1 MLALVLFLQLAKGCK
16 IIHRL
21 SNIFY
26 RLKFLQK
33 DVDSM
38 FKNKNFSILLFGRLI
53 TNFGDSIYSIATLTL
68 IYTLTKST
76 FYSGITLFLISFT
89 AILQIFVSPIISKF
103 NVKRFL
109 IISQLFQ
116 AIILLAITYLIYI
129 NKLQIT
135 TLIIF
140 IVCISFINQIVY
152 PVQLALLPKIVK
164 QEDLVKANSL
174 FSIAYQ
180 GSDALFNSIGGF
192 IITVFG
198 TIYAFIINSITFF
211 INSFIFIFL
220 SNNLSKNSN
229 TIQENY
235 FSKLSSGIKI
245 WNTPLLKPLL
255 IGIIIINFSTSSLL
269 TLLPEYSET
278 SYFYGILLSASG
290 LGILIGAFLSNS
302 QTLKNIR
309 LSALYT
315 TFTLGIALSW
325 GALSIVNNNS
335 ITNKIVNFLLFLFG
349 WILIGIL
356 NTYSQTMIQCIISKD
371 KLDVAMSTMIG
382 LSIALSPLG
391 ALLAGVLSIKY
402 SIKTIIIITSLLIF
416 SIFLFWLFNK
426 NIRNLPSFSKLL
438 EIRN

>member
-1 MLALVLFLQLAKGCK
+1 
-16 IIHRL
+16 
-21 SNIFY
+21 
-26 RLKFLQK
+26 
-33 DVDSM
+33 M

-89 AILQIFVSPIISKF
+89 AILQIFISPIISKF

-116 AIILLAITYLIYI
+116 AIILLVITYLIYI

-140 IVCISFINQIVY
+140 IICISFINQVVY
-152 PVQLALLPKIVK
+152 PIQLALLPKIVK
-164 QEDLVKANSL
+164 KEDLVKANSL

-198 TIYAFIINSITFF
+198 AIYAFIINSITFF
-211 INSFIFIFL
+211 INSTIFIFL
-220 SNNLSKNSN
+220 SNDLSKNTNSV
-229 TIQENY
+229 QENY

-302 QTLKNIR
+302 QILKNIR
-309 LSALYT
+309 LSVLYT
-315 TFTLGIALSW
+315 TFTLGIGLSW
-325 GALSIVNNNS
+325 GALSILNNNS
-335 ITNKIVNFLLFLFG
+335 ITNKIINFSLFLFG

-382 LSIALSPLG
+382 LSIAFSPLG

-438 EIRN
+438 E

>member
-1 MLALVLFLQLAKGCK
+1 MFFIVK
-16 IIHRL
+16 IFI
-21 SNIFY
+21 
-26 RLKFLQK
+26 K

-68 IYTLTKST
+68 IYILTKST

-89 AILQIFVSPIISKF
+89 TILQIFVSPLISKF

-116 AIILLAITYLIYI
+116 AIILLVITYLIYV

-135 TLIIF
+135 TLIVF

-152 PVQLALLPKIVK
+152 PIQLTLLPKIVK

-198 TIYAFIINSITFF
+198 TIFAFIINSFTFF
-211 INSFIFIFL
+211 VNSILFIFL
-220 SNNLSKNSN
+220 SSDLSKNEKTTNS
-229 TIQENY
+229 TQENY
-235 FSKLSSGIKI
+235 LSKLSSGIKI
-245 WNTPLLKPLL
+245 WNKPLLKPLL

-269 TLLPEYSET
+269 TVLPEYSET

-290 LGILIGAFLSNS
+290 LGILIGAFLSNT
-302 QTLKNIR
+302 QILKNIR
-309 LSALYT
+309 LSILYT

-325 GALSIVNNNS
+325 GTLSILNNNS
-335 ITNKIVNFLLFLFG
+335 IINKIINFSLFLFG
-349 WILIGIL
+349 WVLIGIL
-356 NTYSQTMIQCIISKD
+356 NTYSQTMIQCVISKD
-371 KLDVAMSTMIG
+371 ELDVAMSTMIG
-382 LSIALSPLG
+382 LSIAFSPLG
-391 ALLAGVLSIKY
+391 ALIAGILSIKY
-402 SIKTIIIITSLLIF
+402 NTKTIIIITSLLIF
-416 SIFLFWLFNK
+416 CVFLFWLFNN
-426 NIRNLPSFSKLL
+426 NIRKLPSFSNLTKEDNNL
-438 EIRN
+438 

>member
-1 MLALVLFLQLAKGCK
+1 
-16 IIHRL
+16 
-21 SNIFY
+21 
-26 RLKFLQK
+26 
-33 DVDSM
+33 M

-89 AILQIFVSPIISKF
+89 AILQIFVSPLISKF

-116 AIILLAITYLIYI
+116 AIILLAITYLIYV

-211 INSFIFIFL
+211 INSTIFIFL
-220 SNNLSKNSN
+220 SNDLSKNTNSV
-229 TIQENY
+229 QENY

-302 QTLKNIR
+302 QILKNIK
-309 LSALYT
+309 LSVLYT
-315 TFTLGIALSW
+315 IFTLGIGLSW
-325 GALSIVNNNS
+325 GALSILNNNS
-335 ITNKIVNFLLFLFG
+335 ITNKIINFSLFLFG

-382 LSIALSPLG
+382 LSIAFSPLG

-426 NIRNLPSFSKLL
+426 NIKNLPSFSKLL
-438 EIRN
+438 EQETFHTKNSQ

>member
-1 MLALVLFLQLAKGCK
+1 
-16 IIHRL
+16 
-21 SNIFY
+21 
-26 RLKFLQK
+26 
-33 DVDSM
+33 M

-89 AILQIFVSPIISKF
+89 AILQIFVSPLISKF
-103 NVKRFL
+103 NIKRFL

-116 AIILLAITYLIYI
+116 AIILLVITYLIYI
-129 NKLQIT
+129 NKLHFT

-152 PVQLALLPKIVK
+152 PIQLGLLPKIVK
-164 QEDLVKANSL
+164 QQDLVKANSL

-192 IITVFG
+192 IIAIFG
-198 TIYAFIINSITFF
+198 SIYAFIINSLTFF
-211 INSFIFIFL
+211 INSVLFIFL
-220 SNNLSKNSN
+220 SSNLSNNEN
-229 TIQENY
+229 TNTVQENY
-235 FSKLSSGIKI
+235 LSKLSSGIKI
-245 WNTPLLKPLL
+245 WNTPLLKSLL

-269 TLLPEYSET
+269 TILPEYSET

-290 LGILIGAFLSNS
+290 LGILIGAFLSNKKI
-302 QTLKNIR
+302 LKNIR
-309 LSALYT
+309 LGTLYI
-315 TFTLGIALSW
+315 TFAFGIAVSW
-325 GALSIVNNNS
+325 GLLSILNNNS
-335 ITNKIVNFLLFLFG
+335 ITNKIINFSLFLFG

-356 NTYSQTMIQCIISKD
+356 NTYSQTMIQCIVNKD

-391 ALLAGVLSIKY
+391 ALFAGILSIKFNTK
-402 SIKTIIIITSLLIF
+402 IIIIITSLLIF
-416 SIFLFWLFNK
+416 VVFLLWIHNRK
-426 NIRNLPSFSKLL
+426 IQKLPSFNNLL
-438 EIRN
+438 EEER

>member
-1 MLALVLFLQLAKGCK
+1 
-16 IIHRL
+16 
-21 SNIFY
+21 
-26 RLKFLQK
+26 
-33 DVDSM
+33 M

-68 IYTLTKST
+68 IYSLTKST

-89 AILQIFVSPIISKF
+89 AILQIFVSPLISKF

-220 SNNLSKNSN
+220 SNNLSKNTN

-255 IGIIIINFSTSSLL
+255 MGIIIINFSTSSLL

-302 QTLKNIR
+302 QILKNIR
-309 LSALYT
+309 LSVLYT

-325 GALSIVNNNS
+325 SALSIVNNNS
-335 ITNKIVNFLLFLFG
+335 IINKIINFSLFLFG

-438 EIRN
+438 EIID

>member
-1 MLALVLFLQLAKGCK
+1 
-16 IIHRL
+16 
-21 SNIFY
+21 
-26 RLKFLQK
+26 
-33 DVDSM
+33 M

-89 AILQIFVSPIISKF
+89 AILQIFISPLISKF

-140 IVCISFINQIVY
+140 IVCLSFINQIVY

-211 INSFIFIFL
+211 INTFIFIFL
-220 SNNLSKNSN
+220 SNNLSKNTN

-302 QTLKNIR
+302 QILKNIR
-309 LSALYT
+309 LSVLYT
-315 TFTLGIALSW
+315 TFTLGIGLSW

-335 ITNKIVNFLLFLFG
+335 IPNKIINFSLFLFG

-382 LSIALSPLG
+382 LSIAFSPLG

-438 EIRN
+438 EIRD

>member
-1 MLALVLFLQLAKGCK
+1 
-16 IIHRL
+16 
-21 SNIFY
+21 
-26 RLKFLQK
+26 
-33 DVDSM
+33 M

-89 AILQIFVSPIISKF
+89 AILQIFVSPLISKF

-116 AIILLAITYLIYI
+116 AIILLVITYLIYV

-135 TLIIF
+135 TLIVF

-152 PVQLALLPKIVK
+152 PIQLTLLPKIVK

-220 SNNLSKNSN
+220 SNNLSKNTN

-235 FSKLSSGIKI
+235 FTKLSSGIKI

-290 LGILIGAFLSNS
+290 LGILIGAFLSNKKI
-302 QTLKNIR
+302 LKNIR
-309 LSALYT
+309 LGTLYI
-315 TFTLGIALSW
+315 TFAFGIAVSW
-325 GALSIVNNNS
+325 GLLSILNNNS
-335 ITNKIVNFLLFLFG
+335 ITNKIINFSLFLFG

-356 NTYSQTMIQCIISKD
+356 NTYSQTMIQCIVNKD

-382 LSIALSPLG
+382 LSIAFSPLG
-391 ALLAGVLSIKY
+391 ALIAGILSIKY
-402 SIKTIIIITSLLIF
+402 NTKTIIIITSLLIF
-416 SIFLFWLFNK
+416 CVFLFWLFNN
-426 NIRNLPSFSKLL
+426 NIRKLPSFSNLTKEDNNL
-438 EIRN
+438 

>member
-1 MLALVLFLQLAKGCK
+1 
-16 IIHRL
+16 
-21 SNIFY
+21 
-26 RLKFLQK
+26 
-33 DVDSM
+33 M

-89 AILQIFVSPIISKF
+89 AILQIFVSPLISKF

-116 AIILLAITYLIYI
+116 AIILLAITYLIYV

-152 PVQLALLPKIVK
+152 PIQLALLPKIVK

-211 INSFIFIFL
+211 INSAIFIFL
-220 SNNLSKNSN
+220 SNDLSKNTNS
-229 TIQENY
+229 IQENY

-290 LGILIGAFLSNS
+290 LGILMGAFLSNS
-302 QTLKNIR
+302 QILKNIR
-309 LSALYT
+309 LSVLYT
-315 TFTLGIALSW
+315 TFTLGIGLSW
-325 GALSIVNNNS
+325 GALSILNNNS
-335 ITNKIVNFLLFLFG
+335 ITNKIINFSLFLFG

-382 LSIALSPLG
+382 LSIAFSPLG

-438 EIRN
+438 EIRD

>member
-1 MLALVLFLQLAKGCK
+1 
-16 IIHRL
+16 
-21 SNIFY
+21 
-26 RLKFLQK
+26 
-33 DVDSM
+33 M
-38 FKNKNFSILLFGRLI
+38 FKNKNFSLLLFGRLI

-89 AILQIFVSPIISKF
+89 AILQIFISPIINKF

-109 IISQLFQ
+109 IISQLLQ
-116 AIILLAITYLIYI
+116 AIILLVITYLIYV

-135 TLIIF
+135 MLIIF

-152 PVQLALLPKIVK
+152 PIQLALLPKIVK

-174 FSIAYQ
+174 FSIAFQ
-180 GSDALFNSIGGF
+180 GSDALFNSIGGY
-192 IITVFG
+192 IISIFG
-198 TIYAFIINSITFF
+198 TIFAFIINSITFF
-211 INSFIFIFL
+211 INSTLFIFL
-220 SNNLSKNSN
+220 SDDLSKNENTN

-278 SYFYGILLSASG
+278 SYFYGVLLSASG
-290 LGILIGAFLSNS
+290 LGILIGTFLSNS
-302 QTLKNIR
+302 QILKNIR
-309 LSALYT
+309 LGVLYT
-315 TFTLGIALSW
+315 TFTLGIGLSW
-325 GALSIVNNNS
+325 GALSILNNNS
-335 ITNKIVNFLLFLFG
+335 ITSKIINFSLFLFG

-356 NTYSQTMIQCIISKD
+356 NTYSQTMIQCIVNKD

-382 LSIALSPLG
+382 LSIAFSPLG
-391 ALLAGVLSIKY
+391 ALMSGILSIKY

-438 EIRN
+438 EIKD

>member
-1 MLALVLFLQLAKGCK
+1 
-16 IIHRL
+16 
-21 SNIFY
+21 
-26 RLKFLQK
+26 
-33 DVDSM
+33 M
-38 FKNKNFSILLFGRLI
+38 FKNKNFSLLLFGRLI

-89 AILQIFVSPIISKF
+89 AILQIFISPIINKF

-109 IISQLFQ
+109 IISQLLQ
-116 AIILLAITYLIYI
+116 AIILLVITYLIYV

-152 PVQLALLPKIVK
+152 PIQLALLPKIIK

-180 GSDALFNSIGGF
+180 GSDALFNSIGGY
-192 IITVFG
+192 IISIFG
-198 TIYAFIINSITFF
+198 TIFAFIINSITFF
-211 INSFIFIFL
+211 INSTLFIFL
-220 SNNLSKNSN
+220 SNNLSKNTN
-229 TIQENY
+229 TVQENY

-278 SYFYGILLSASG
+278 SYFYGVLLSASG

-302 QTLKNIR
+302 QILKNIR
-309 LSALYT
+309 LGVLYT
-315 TFTLGIALSW
+315 TFTLGIGLSW
-325 GALSIVNNNS
+325 GALSILNNNS
-335 ITNKIVNFLLFLFG
+335 LTNKIINFSLFLFG

-356 NTYSQTMIQCIISKD
+356 NTYSQTMIQCIVSKD

-382 LSIALSPLG
+382 LSIAFSPLG

-402 SIKTIIIITSLLIF
+402 NIETIIIITSLLIF

-438 EIRN
+438 EIKD

>member
-1 MLALVLFLQLAKGCK
+1 
-16 IIHRL
+16 
-21 SNIFY
+21 
-26 RLKFLQK
+26 
-33 DVDSM
+33 M

-89 AILQIFVSPIISKF
+89 AILQIFVSPLISKF

-220 SNNLSKNSN
+220 SNDLSKNTN

-235 FSKLSSGIKI
+235 FTKLSSGIKI

-255 IGIIIINFSTSSLL
+255 IGIIIITFSTSSLL

-302 QTLKNIR
+302 QILKNIR
-309 LSALYT
+309 LSVLYT

-335 ITNKIVNFLLFLFG
+335 ITNKIYNFLLFLFG

-356 NTYSQTMIQCIISKD
+356 NTYSQTMIQCIVSKD

-382 LSIALSPLG
+382 LSIAFSPLG

-438 EIRN
+438 EIRD

>member
-1 MLALVLFLQLAKGCK
+1 
-16 IIHRL
+16 
-21 SNIFY
+21 
-26 RLKFLQK
+26 
-33 DVDSM
+33 M
-38 FKNKNFSILLFGRLI
+38 FKNKNFLTLLFGRLI

-89 AILQIFVSPIISKF
+89 AILQIFISPIISKF

-116 AIILLAITYLIYI
+116 AIILLVITYLIYI

-140 IVCISFINQIVY
+140 IICISFINQVVY
-152 PVQLALLPKIVK
+152 PIQLALLPKIVK
-164 QEDLVKANSL
+164 KEDLVKANSL

-220 SNNLSKNSN
+220 SNNLSKNTN

-302 QTLKNIR
+302 QILKNIR
-309 LSALYT
+309 LSVLYT

-382 LSIALSPLG
+382 LSIAFSPLG

-438 EIRN
+438 E

>member
-1 MLALVLFLQLAKGCK
+1 
-16 IIHRL
+16 
-21 SNIFY
+21 
-26 RLKFLQK
+26 
-33 DVDSM
+33 M

-89 AILQIFVSPIISKF
+89 AILQIFVSPLISKF

-129 NKLQIT
+129 SKLQIT

-220 SNNLSKNSN
+220 SNNLSKNTN

-255 IGIIIINFSTSSLL
+255 MGIIIINFSTSSLL

-302 QTLKNIR
+302 QILKNIR
-309 LSALYT
+309 LSVLYT

-325 GALSIVNNNS
+325 SALSIVNNNS
-335 ITNKIVNFLLFLFG
+335 IINKIINFSLFLFG

-438 EIRN
+438 EIRD

>member
-1 MLALVLFLQLAKGCK
+1 
-16 IIHRL
+16 
-21 SNIFY
+21 
-26 RLKFLQK
+26 
-33 DVDSM
+33 M

-89 AILQIFVSPIISKF
+89 AILQIFVSPLISKF

-116 AIILLAITYLIYI
+116 AIILLVITYLIYV

-135 TLIIF
+135 TLIVF
-140 IVCISFINQIVY
+140 IVCISFINQIIY

-220 SNNLSKNSN
+220 SNNLSKNTN

-290 LGILIGAFLSNS
+290 LGILIGAFFSNS
-302 QTLKNIR
+302 QILKNIR
-309 LSALYT
+309 LSVLYT
-315 TFTLGIALSW
+315 TFTLGISLSW

-335 ITNKIVNFLLFLFG
+335 ITNKIINFSLFLFG

-382 LSIALSPLG
+382 LSIAFSPLG
-391 ALLAGVLSIKY
+391 ALLAGVLSIRY

-426 NIRNLPSFSKLL
+426 NIRNLPRFSKLL
-438 EIRN
+438 EIRD

>member
-1 MLALVLFLQLAKGCK
+1 
-16 IIHRL
+16 
-21 SNIFY
+21 
-26 RLKFLQK
+26 
-33 DVDSM
+33 M

-89 AILQIFVSPIISKF
+89 AILQIFISPLISKF
-103 NVKRFL
+103 SVKRFL
-109 IISQLFQ
+109 IVSQLFQ
-116 AIILLAITYLIYI
+116 AIILLVITYLIYV

-152 PVQLALLPKIVK
+152 PVQLTLLPKIVK
-164 QEDLVKANSL
+164 QQDLVKANSL

-198 TIYAFIINSITFF
+198 AIYAFIINSITFF
-211 INSFIFIFL
+211 INSTIFIFL
-220 SNNLSKNSN
+220 SNDLSKNTNSV
-229 TIQENY
+229 QENY

-290 LGILIGAFLSNS
+290 LGILIGAFLSNN
-302 QTLKNIR
+302 QILKNIR
-309 LSALYT
+309 LSVLYT
-315 TFTLGIALSW
+315 IFTLGIGLSW
-325 GALSIVNNNS
+325 GALSILNNNS
-335 ITNKIVNFLLFLFG
+335 ITNKIINFSLFLFG

-382 LSIALSPLG
+382 LSIAFSPLG

-438 EIRN
+438 EIRD

>member
-1 MLALVLFLQLAKGCK
+1 
-16 IIHRL
+16 
-21 SNIFY
+21 
-26 RLKFLQK
+26 
-33 DVDSM
+33 M

-89 AILQIFVSPIISKF
+89 AILQIFVSPLISKF
-103 NVKRFL
+103 NIKRFL

-116 AIILLAITYLIYI
+116 AIILLVITYLIYI
-129 NKLQIT
+129 NKLHFT

-220 SNNLSKNSN
+220 SNDLSKNTN

-235 FSKLSSGIKI
+235 FTKLSSGIKI

-302 QTLKNIR
+302 QILKNIR
-309 LSALYT
+309 LSVLYT

-335 ITNKIVNFLLFLFG
+335 ITNKIYNFLLFLFG

-382 LSIALSPLG
+382 LSIAFSPLG

-438 EIRN
+438 EIRD

>member
-1 MLALVLFLQLAKGCK
+1 
-16 IIHRL
+16 
-21 SNIFY
+21 
-26 RLKFLQK
+26 
-33 DVDSM
+33 M
-38 FKNKNFSILLFGRLI
+38 FKNKNFSLLLFGRLI

-89 AILQIFVSPIISKF
+89 AILQIFISPIINKF

-109 IISQLFQ
+109 IISQLLQ
-116 AIILLAITYLIYI
+116 AIILLVITYLIYV

-135 TLIIF
+135 MLIIF

-152 PVQLALLPKIVK
+152 PIQLALLPKIVK

-220 SNNLSKNSN
+220 SNNLSKNTN

-278 SYFYGILLSASG
+278 SYFYGILLSVSG

-302 QTLKNIR
+302 QILKNIR
-309 LSALYT
+309 LGVLYT

-382 LSIALSPLG
+382 LSIAFSPLG

-438 EIRN
+438 EIRD

>member
-1 MLALVLFLQLAKGCK
+1 
-16 IIHRL
+16 
-21 SNIFY
+21 
-26 RLKFLQK
+26 
-33 DVDSM
+33 M

-89 AILQIFVSPIISKF
+89 AILQIFVSPLISIF

-198 TIYAFIINSITFF
+198 IIYAFIINSITFF

-220 SNNLSKNSN
+220 SNNLSKNTNS
-229 TIQENY
+229 IQENY
-235 FSKLSSGIKI
+235 FTKLSSGIKI

-302 QTLKNIR
+302 QILKNIR
-309 LSALYT
+309 LSVLYT
-315 TFTLGIALSW
+315 TFTLGIGLSW

-335 ITNKIVNFLLFLFG
+335 ITNKIINFSLFLFG

-438 EIRN
+438 EIRD

>member
-1 MLALVLFLQLAKGCK
+1 
-16 IIHRL
+16 
-21 SNIFY
+21 
-26 RLKFLQK
+26 
-33 DVDSM
+33 M

-89 AILQIFVSPIISKF
+89 AILQIFVSPLISKF

-116 AIILLAITYLIYI
+116 AIILLAITYLIYV

-198 TIYAFIINSITFF
+198 AIYAFIINSITFF
-211 INSFIFIFL
+211 INSTIFIFL
-220 SNNLSKNSN
+220 SNDLSKNTNSV
-229 TIQENY
+229 QENY

-302 QTLKNIR
+302 QILKNIK
-309 LSALYT
+309 LSVLYT
-315 TFTLGIALSW
+315 IFTLGIGLSW
-325 GALSIVNNNS
+325 GALSILNNNS
-335 ITNKIVNFLLFLFG
+335 ITNKIINFSLFLFG

-382 LSIALSPLG
+382 LSIAFSPLG

-426 NIRNLPSFSKLL
+426 NIKNLPSFSKLL
-438 EIRN
+438 EIRD

>member
-1 MLALVLFLQLAKGCK
+1 
-16 IIHRL
+16 
-21 SNIFY
+21 
-26 RLKFLQK
+26 
-33 DVDSM
+33 M

-89 AILQIFVSPIISKF
+89 AILQIFVSPLISKF

-116 AIILLAITYLIYI
+116 AIILLAITYLIYV

-152 PVQLALLPKIVK
+152 PIQLTLLPKIVK

-211 INSFIFIFL
+211 VNSFIFIFL
-220 SNNLSKNSN
+220 SNNLSKNTN
-229 TIQENY
+229 TVEENY

-302 QTLKNIR
+302 QILKNIR
-309 LSALYT
+309 LSVLYT
-315 TFTLGIALSW
+315 TFTLGICLSW
-325 GALSIVNNNS
+325 GALSILNNNS
-335 ITNKIVNFLLFLFG
+335 IKNKIINFSLFLFG

-382 LSIALSPLG
+382 LSIAFSPLG

-426 NIRNLPSFSKLL
+426 NIRNLPSFSNLTKEDNNL
-438 EIRN
+438 

>member
-1 MLALVLFLQLAKGCK
+1 
-16 IIHRL
+16 
-21 SNIFY
+21 
-26 RLKFLQK
+26 
-33 DVDSM
+33 M

-89 AILQIFVSPIISKF
+89 AILQIFVSPLISKF

-116 AIILLAITYLIYI
+116 AIILLVITYLIYV

-180 GSDALFNSIGGF
+180 GSDALFNSIGGY
-192 IITVFG
+192 IVSIFG
-198 TIYAFIINSITFF
+198 TIFAFIINSITFF
-211 INSFIFIFL
+211 INSTLFIFL
-220 SNNLSKNSN
+220 SDNLSKNEK
-229 TIQENY
+229 TITTQENY

-302 QTLKNIR
+302 QILKNIR
-309 LSALYT
+309 LSVLYT

-335 ITNKIVNFLLFLFG
+335 IINKIYNFLLFLFG

-371 KLDVAMSTMIG
+371 KLDVAMSTMIS

-438 EIRN
+438 EIID

>member
-1 MLALVLFLQLAKGCK
+1 
-16 IIHRL
+16 
-21 SNIFY
+21 
-26 RLKFLQK
+26 
-33 DVDSM
+33 M

-76 FYSGITLFLISFT
+76 FYSGITLFLVSFT
-89 AILQIFVSPIISKF
+89 AILQIFISPLISKF

-109 IISQLFQ
+109 IVSQLFQ
-116 AIILLAITYLIYI
+116 AIILLVITYLIYV

-152 PVQLALLPKIVK
+152 PIQLALLPKIVK

-211 INSFIFIFL
+211 INSAIFIFL
-220 SNNLSKNSN
+220 SNDLSKNTNS
-229 TIQENY
+229 IQENY

-302 QTLKNIR
+302 QILKNIR
-309 LSALYT
+309 LSVLYT
-315 TFTLGIALSW
+315 TFTLGICLSW
-325 GALSIVNNNS
+325 GALSILNNNS
-335 ITNKIVNFLLFLFG
+335 ITNKIINFSLFLFG

-382 LSIALSPLG
+382 LSIAFSPLG

-438 EIRN
+438 EIRD